1 LARAAVVALL
11 ALLVLAPLARADGD
25 PASDYL
31 LTQPAFLPPDV
42 VIPKSDADELT
53 ATLAAAKKKGY
64 EIRVAV
70 IGTRYDM
77 GSVGALFR
85 KPQQYARFLGQ
96 ELRFVYKGKL
106 LVVMPNGYGASKS
119 GKPWPAGEKVV
130 APLPPTGKDG
140 GALARGA
147 TSAVRKLAAASGVQ
161 VEAAPSSGSSSSNVA
176 TIGGVIA
183 IVVVLAVVAAFFVR
197 GRAPARLDD

>member
-1 LARAAVVALL
+1 VVALL
-11 ALLVLAPLARADGD
+11 ALLAFAPLARADGD

-42 VIPKSDADELT
+42 VIPKEDSDELL
-53 ATLAAAKKKGY
+53 ATLADAKQKGY

-77 GSVGALFR
+77 GSVGALFL
-85 KPQQYARFLGQ
+85 KPKEYARFLGQ
-96 ELRFVYKGKL
+96 ELRFVYKGRL
-106 LVVMPNGYGASKS
+106 LVVMPNGYGVSRG
-119 GKPWPAGEKVV
+119 GKPYPAAAKVV
-130 APLPPTGKDG
+130 APLPPPGKDG

-147 TSAVRKLAAASGVQ
+147 TNAVRKLAASSGVQ
-161 VEAAPSSGSSSSNVA
+161 VQAQVTSGSSSNNVA

-183 IVVVLAVVAAFFVR
+183 IVAVVAVVGVLFLR
-197 GRAPARLDD
+197 RRAPGLE

>member
-1 LARAAVVALL
+1 LARAALVTLL

-42 VIPKSDADELT
+42 VIPKSDADDLT
-53 ATLAAAKKKGY
+53 STLAAAKQKGY
-64 EIRVAV
+64 EVRVAV

-85 KPQQYARFLGQ
+85 KPKEYARFLGQ

-106 LVVMPNGYGASKS
+106 LVVMPNGYGVSEN
-119 GKPWPAGEKVV
+119 GKPLPAAAKVV
-130 APLPPTGKDG
+130 APLPPPGTG
-140 GALARGA
+140 GAALAQGA

-161 VEAAPSSGSSSSNVA
+161 VQAAPSSGSSSSNVA

-197 GRAPARLDD
+197 GREPVG